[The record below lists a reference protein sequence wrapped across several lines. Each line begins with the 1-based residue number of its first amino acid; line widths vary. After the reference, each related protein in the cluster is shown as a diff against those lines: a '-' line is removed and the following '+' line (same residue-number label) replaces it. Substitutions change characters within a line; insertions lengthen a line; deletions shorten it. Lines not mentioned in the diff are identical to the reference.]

1 MEKTVS
7 VMGGDEVAPPS
18 GSVESVSEPS
28 NVVQCDRDSEPYRV
42 EQVYI
47 SMHVQCNIYHK

>member
-1 MEKTVS
+1 MEKAVS
-7 VMGGDEVAPPS
+7 VTGGDEVAPPS

-42 EQVYI
+42 EQVKYACT
-47 SMHVQCNIYHK
+47 V